1 MQDETQAEIPPV
13 TLGILVTGNPSKL
26 YSCWLASHKISPW

>member
-13 TLGILVTGNPSKL
+13 TLGILVTGNLSKP
-26 YSCWLASHKISPW
+26 YSCWLLSHKISLW